1 VRAFVTGGA
10 GFVGPWL
17 IQHLESCG
25 DQVTAP
31 GAEVDITVPD
41 AIGAALAASCPD
53 AVYHLAAQSSVG
65 SSWTEVGQTFA
76 VNTVGTVNVLEAAR
90 ACDHQPR
97 VLLVSS
103 SEVYGAVRPGELP
116 VSEDAPFRPS
126 TPYAASKAAAEMA
139 GVQAWLG
146 RGLEVVRVR
155 PFNHTGP
162 GQQPQF
168 VIPALARQI
177 IEASEQGAATLHTGN
192 LKASRDISDVRDV
205 VRAYRLLVE
214 RGRPGEVYNLCTGRS
229 VAIEDLAHRLLRL
242 ARVDLDIQIDP
253 ERVRPVDV
261 PDMRGDPTKLN
272 EETGWR
278 PLVALDT
285 TLTDVLDYWRSGAKR
300 PV

>member
-1 VRAFVTGGA
+1 MRAFVTGGQ

-17 IQHLESCG
+17 VEHLESCG
-25 DQVTAP
+25 DDVVVSGP
-31 GAEVDITVPD
+31 EVDITVPD
-41 AIGAALAASCPD
+41 AIGGAMEGSRPD

-65 SSWTEVGQTFA
+65 SSWSDVGQTFA
-76 VNTVGTVNVLEAAR
+76 VNTLGTVNVLEAAR
-90 ACDHQPR
+90 ACAERPR

-103 SEVYGAVRPGELP
+103 SEVYGAVHPDELP

-139 GVQAWLG
+139 GIQAWTG

-168 VIPALARQI
+168 VVPALAHQI
-177 IEASEQGAATLHTGN
+177 IEAAERGAATLQTGN
-192 LKASRDISDVRDV
+192 LKVSRDLSDVRDV

-214 RGRPGEVYNLCTGRS
+214 GGEPGEVYNVCRGES
-229 VAIEDLAHRLLRL
+229 VAIEDLAHRLLEL
-242 ARVDLDIQIDP
+242 AGVDLALQVDP

-261 PDMRGDPTKLN
+261 PDMRGDATRLRDQ
-272 EETGWR
+272 TGWQ
-278 PLVALDT
+278 PLVPLDR
-285 TLTDVLDYWRSGAKR
+285 TLTDVLDYWRRSAPR
-300 PV
+300 PA

>member
-1 VRAFVTGGA
+1 VRAFVTGGQ

-17 IQHLESCG
+17 IQHLESCA
-25 DQVTAP
+25 DEVTAP
-31 GAEVDITVPD
+31 GLEVDITVPD
-41 AIGAALAASCPD
+41 AIGAALAAARPD

-76 VNTVGTVNVLEAAR
+76 VNTLGTVNVLEAAR
-90 ACDHQPR
+90 ACDHRPR

-103 SEVYGAVRPGELP
+103 SEVYGAVRAGELP
-116 VSEDAPFRPS
+116 VSEDTPFRPS

-177 IEASEQGAATLHTGN
+177 IEAAERGAATLHTGN
-192 LKASRDISDVRDV
+192 LKVSRDISDVRDV

-214 RGRPGEVYNLCTGRS
+214 RGVPGEVYNVCTGHS
-229 VAIEDLAHRLLRL
+229 VAIEDLAHRLLEL
-242 ARVDLDIQIDP
+242 AGVDLDIQIDP

-272 EETGWR
+272 RETGWQ
-278 PLVALDT
+278 PLVGLDT
-285 TLTDVLDYWRSGAKR
+285 TLTDVLAYWRSGAKR